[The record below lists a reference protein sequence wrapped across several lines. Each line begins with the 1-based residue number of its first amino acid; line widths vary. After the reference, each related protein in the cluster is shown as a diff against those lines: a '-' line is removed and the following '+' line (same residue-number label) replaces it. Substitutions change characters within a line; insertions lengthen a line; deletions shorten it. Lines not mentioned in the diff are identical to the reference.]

1 MLQAEPAEVPTVRYS
16 VSSRTMVETSQ
27 SRLRTLGA
35 ALARLVPPGAG
46 PGAVEAGAVD
56 YILRRLG
63 GGAGARRLA
72 DGLESLDR
80 LASERYGSDFVAL
93 EPPRQDETLRAFEEG
108 GTPNAAFLRMLVL
121 LALEGS
127 FCHPSRGGNRDGAG
141 WRFAGFDPASD
152 PSRCR
157 AS

>member
-1 MLQAEPAEVPTVRYS
+1 MEEIPRPHLQ
-16 VSSRTMVETSQ
+16 
-27 SRLRTLGA
+27 TLTA
-35 ALARLVPPGAG
+35 VLARLVPPGAG

-72 DGLESLDR
+72 EGLESLDR
-80 LASERYGSDFVAL
+80 LASERYGSDFAAL
-93 EPPRQDETLRAFEEG
+93 EPPRQDEVLRAFEEG
-108 GTPNAAFLRMLVL
+108 GAPNAGFLRMLVL

-127 FCHPSRGGNRDGAG
+127 FCHPSRGGNRDGLG
-141 WRFAGFDPASD
+141 WRFAGFDPVSD

-157 AS
+157 VS

>member
-1 MLQAEPAEVPTVRYS
+1 MDENA
-16 VSSRTMVETSQ
+16 TSHR
-27 SRLRTLGA
+27 RLTLSA

-56 YILRRLG
+56 YVARWLG
-63 GGAGARRLA
+63 GGLPISRFLAEGLDSLEGLALERCGAGFA
-72 DGLESLDR
+72 
-80 LASERYGSDFVAL
+80 AL
-93 EPPRQDETLRAFEEG
+93 EPTRQDEVLRACESDPAPQRAG
-108 GTPNAAFLRMLVL
+108 FLRQLVL

-127 FCHPSRGGNRDGAG
+127 FCHPARGGNRDGAG
-141 WRFAGFDPASD
+141 WRFAGFGDPPLSD

>member
-1 MLQAEPAEVPTVRYS
+1 MDDNAASHR
-16 VSSRTMVETSQ
+16 
-27 SRLRTLGA
+27 RLTLSA

-56 YILRRLG
+56 YVARWLDG
-63 GGAGARRLA
+63 GLPISRFLA
-72 DGLESLDR
+72 DGLDLLEG
-80 LASERYGSDFVAL
+80 LAVERCGAGFSTL
-93 EPPRQDETLRAFEEG
+93 EPTRQDEVLRALESDPAPQRAG
-108 GTPNAAFLRMLVL
+108 FLRQLVL

-127 FCHPSRGGNRDGAG
+127 FCHPARGGNRDGAG
-141 WRFAGFDPASD
+141 WRFAGFGDPPYPD